1 MTALNAAGYV
11 LDAGDGEHTWFSGTL
26 MSVKAGGEQ
35 TRAGFT
41 LIEVSQPPRFV
52 VPPHIH
58 DDEEEAFYVLEGQL
72 RVSCG
77 EQTWTVGPGDFV
89 LMPRGIPHTC
99 STLGDGGA
107 RLLQITSPAGFE
119 AFIAEAGEPATEPI
133 VPPPGEPDIAKLLRA
148 TAKYHTRLVGMP
160 ASEDERR

>member
-11 LDAGDGEHTWFSGTL
+11 LDAGDGEHVWFSGTL
-26 MSVKAGGEQ
+26 ISVRAGGEQ
-35 TRAGFT
+35 TRDGFT
-41 LIEVSQPPRFV
+41 LIEVATPPRFV

-72 RVSCG
+72 RVTCG

-89 LMPRGIPHTC
+89 MMPRGVAHTC
-99 STLGDGGA
+99 STVGDGSA

-119 AFIAEAGEPATEPI
+119 RFIAEAGEPAAEPV
-133 VPPPGEPDIAKLLRA
+133 VPPPGAPDIARLLRA
-148 TAKYHTRLVGMP
+148 TAKYHKRMLGSP
-160 ASEDERR
+160 ASADSNP

>member
-58 DDEEEAFYVLEGQL
+58 DDEEEAFYASSPGLGPYA
-72 RVSCG
+72 
-77 EQTWTVGPGDFV
+77 WTE
-89 LMPRGIPHTC
+89 MPLASRC
-99 STLGDGGA
+99 VDGA
-107 RLLQITSPAGFE
+107 RCLKFDE
-119 AFIAEAGEPATEPI
+119 N
-133 VPPPGEPDIAKLLRA
+133 D
-148 TAKYHTRLVGMP
+148 VGIGVADVVARMGLG
-160 ASEDERR
+160 R